1 MLNKNIDYILD
12 SVFNRGFDK
21 KSSDCNNFTVLL
33 HQKDFKELIAL
44 ELYESYFWEERHE
57 FDIQILRE
65 IVDNISRFFS
75 DPDTIMQIKTGFLQT
90 LPSTIIITLV
100 AHVRR
105 KIKKLSEIRNDV
117 DNENTSWSRIENNIK
132 NIDKEFND
140 HDYILTDE
148 IEYVFGTSRE
158 EIQPLLKLCG
168 FKCYF
173 SKKQSIWIKVGLP
186 DNRVREILKKHH
198 FKLKLKR

>member
-1 MLNKNIDYILD
+1 LNNNNNIDYILD
-12 SVFNRGFDK
+12 SVIDRGFDK
-21 KSSDCNNFTVLL
+21 KTSDCNDFTVLL

-65 IVDNISRFFS
+65 IVEIISRFFS

-90 LPSTIIITLV
+90 LPSAMIITLV
-100 AHVRR
+100 AYIGR
-105 KIKKLSEIRNDV
+105 KIKKLSETKNDI
-117 DNENTSWSRIENNIK
+117 DDENSSWSRIENNIK
-132 NIDKEFND
+132 NIDKEFYA

-148 IEYVFGTSRE
+148 IEYLFGTNRE

-168 FKCYF
+168 CKCYF

-186 DNRVREILKKHH
+186 DSRVREILKKHH
-198 FKLKLKR
+198 FKLKR